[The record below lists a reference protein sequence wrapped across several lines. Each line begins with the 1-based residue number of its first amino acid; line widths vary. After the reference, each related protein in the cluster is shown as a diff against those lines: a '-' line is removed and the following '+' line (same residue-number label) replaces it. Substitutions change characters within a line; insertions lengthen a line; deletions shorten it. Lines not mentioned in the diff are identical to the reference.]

1 MSRRRSTDVKLYS
14 EEIELITLA
23 LQTSEAMDY
32 ADDLMEPGAL
42 SKLLNRLIRAQDR
55 A

>member
-1 MSRRRSTDVKLYS
+1 MSRRHTDVKLYS
-14 EEIELITLA
+14 EELELITLA
-23 LQTSEAMDY
+23 LQTSEALDY
-32 ADDLMEPGAL
+32 AEELMDLKGL

>member
-1 MSRRRSTDVKLYS
+1 MPRKKSAEVKLYS